1 MYHHLAIKIDGKFL
15 ELTPDTSIDIEDSN
29 PYFNDVQETYSYS
42 FQVPLEGNREIL
54 GNVDDIQSD
63 ARLVEHENKAMSI
76 IVDGVPIRNGKVA
89 TAEDQEIVDKV
100 SISMTSRAKSLSD
113 YFGNLEC
120 QDVPIPEDDKEDLQ
134 IGECIGNVTATFSAE
149 CELKAE
155 LSGSKQGFRS
165 ARFARASKQ
174 DSTSTQ
180 GVVQMELPALGF
192 SVPGECAEDE
202 DHYSTSSFG
211 ANGMPVY
218 TKGFTNVTD
227 AYPAAKFCNARVCY
241 KHYKKDDNGN
251 SIDQV
256 ETKVDSGD
264 GRFNP
269 YLVLEADRPQ
279 SGVCFYVLYFL
290 DCLFA
295 YLREY
300 GIGYDNSELVQ
311 VADFRRLAFFTTKCK
326 YDLERK
332 YGKDFWGNEKFTF
345 DYNSK
350 DEINKWLSSRNCGGQ
365 LSCEEEKEK
374 NVNGIRVDGKYYQVG
389 QEVDGYGGATIQKAY
404 IECKEFKYTLRANIM
419 KMYANNQNFPADS
432 VQNIIDSLF
441 ASFGIRFYLDQ
452 ETLIVKPMFIR
463 DIFRDDSEP
472 IMFNGTV
479 VSVHK
484 VSEKITGFRMK
495 YSAESDRKEQDANI
509 RNAVRDYDTT
519 YDYKDYRRLTTSEKY
534 QQIIQ
539 HVGLSDMTLWVDL
552 VTGNKYRIK
561 LDGDASTAAE
571 YHPVIFE
578 VGQYKGVELGDCSE
592 DMEDFIEELSSG
604 FTPVN
609 FNDVNGRA
617 EKGAGSDSTQMA
629 VTDDGITI
637 PLSSVNA
644 HDREQVL
651 AAYVDEEMWH
661 EDCERK
667 VKTAFGD
674 DYVDAYVV
682 ETSSTREAFDPG
694 KTDEG
699 VSPLQEYD
707 WGTSIAIM
715 RGGGTNATFQKYDY
729 DYDGFGSYKW
739 RIVPGLYGMSSD
751 SIDAWG
757 ADYDYNG
764 NLAGIGGENG
774 TYDGTYTK
782 EEAASFIRSIYS
794 LSNANLLSS
803 DRLVSG
809 ADAIAKGWSQEVSSS
824 SDICTY
830 ICSSRALEDNDGIL
844 REFLYVVI
852 QDNGDILTPSEVNS
866 YFEWLEDEAHR
877 RNMSIKALDAVYKR
891 LVVAVYKYTQT
902 ASEAIFYGKLLHQ
915 FGEIYYGQS
924 DTGIV
929 NLPVP
934 SDVWVEHNSRPSEG
948 RFSLK
953 IRSFIEAPYDIPE
966 EGVKK
971 GDILCDA
978 KVARRGLFDTFMSE
992 YAHFLLNRK
1001 VVRMEVICEVT
1012 ELLNIQWAKRYN
1024 IGGYVGWINKISS
1037 HITAENGLEKVTI
1050 EMYIL

>member
-63 ARLVEHENKAMSI
+63 ARLVEHENKAMSV
-76 IVDGVPIRNGKVA
+76 IVDGVPMRNGKVT

-134 IGECIGNVTATFSAE
+134 IGECIGNVTATFSAT

-155 LSGSKQGFRS
+155 LSGKKHGFRAAMWSRESKQPDTNTKG
-165 ARFARASKQ
+165 
-174 DSTSTQ
+174 D
-180 GVVQMELPALGF
+180 VQMELPALGF
-192 SVPGECAEDE
+192 SVPGVCAEDSK
-202 DHYSTSSFG
+202 HFSTSGFA
-211 ANGMPVY
+211 ANGMPNY
-218 TKGFTNVTD
+218 TQSFTNVTD

-241 KHYKKDDNGN
+241 LHYKKKDDGTSSDEVDN
-251 SIDQV
+251 SF
-256 ETKVDSGD
+256 D
-264 GRFNP
+264 GGEGKYNP

-279 SGVCFYVLYFL
+279 SGICFYVMYFL
-290 DCLFA
+290 DCLFG
-295 YLREY
+295 YLKGA
-300 GIGYDNSELVQ
+300 GIGYDNSKLMD

-332 YGKDFWGNEKFTF
+332 YGKTMLGQTVYSF
-345 DYNSK
+345 DYNNVE
-350 DEINKWLSSRNCGGQ
+350 DINKWLSSRNCGGQ
-365 LSCEEEKEK
+365 LSCEYEEEK
-374 NVNGIRVDGKYYQVG
+374 NVGGISVNGTYYQVG
-389 QEVDGYGGATIQKAY
+389 EDVDDYGASIQKAY
-404 IECKEFKYTLRANIM
+404 VECKDFQATVRANIM
-419 KMYANNQNFPADS
+419 KMYANNQNFPEDS

-452 ETLIVKPMFIR
+452 ETLIVTPMFIR

-472 IMFNGTV
+472 IVMHGTV
-479 VSVHK
+479 VTIHK

-495 YSAESDRKEQDANI
+495 YSAESDVKEQNANI
-509 RNAVRDYDTT
+509 RNGVRDYDTT
-519 YDYKDYRRLTTSEKY
+519 YDYKDYRRIITSETY
-534 QQIIQ
+534 QDIIK
-539 HVGLSDMTLWVDL
+539 HVGISDMSLYIDM

-578 VGQYKGVELGDCSE
+578 VGQYKGVEIGDCSE
-592 DMEDFIEELSSG
+592 DMEDFVEEVSSG

-609 FNDVNGRA
+609 FNDVNGRN
-617 EKGAGSDSTQMA
+617 EKSAGSSTVQSA
-629 VTDDGITI
+629 VTDEGDTI
-637 PLSSVNA
+637 ALSSVNA
-644 HDREQVL
+644 NEKEQVL
-651 AAYVDEEMWH
+651 AAFIDEEMWH
-661 EDCERK
+661 ENCERI

-674 DYVDAYVV
+674 DYVDAYIV
-682 ETSSTREAFDPG
+682 ETCTTKEAFDPT

-699 VSPLQEYD
+699 ISPLQEYD
-707 WGTSIAIM
+707 WGTSIAVM

-729 DYDGFGSYKW
+729 NYDGFGSYKW

-764 NLAGIGGENG
+764 NISGIG
-774 TYDGTYTK
+774 
-782 EEAASFIRSIYS
+782 
-794 LSNANLLSS
+794 
-803 DRLVSG
+803 
-809 ADAIAKGWSQEVSSS
+809 
-824 SDICTY
+824 
-830 ICSSRALEDNDGIL
+830 
-844 REFLYVVI
+844 
-852 QDNGDILTPSEVNS
+852 
-866 YFEWLEDEAHR
+866 DE
-877 RNMSIKALDAVYKR
+877 S
-891 LVVAVYKYTQT
+891 
-902 ASEAIFYGKLLHQ
+902 
-915 FGEIYYGQS
+915 
-924 DTGIV
+924 
-929 NLPVP
+929 
-934 SDVWVEHNSRPSEG
+934 G

-953 IRSFIEAPYDIPE
+953 IRAYIEAPEDIPSQGIE
-966 EGVKK
+966 K

-978 KVARRGLFDTFMSE
+978 DVAHRGLFDTFMSE

-1001 VVRMEVICEVT
+1001 TVRIEIICEVA

-1037 HITAENGLEKVTI
+1037 HISVENGLEKVTI